1 MNPIEEIMS
10 GRLKIGLTSGLWLFI
25 VISSSFAQ
33 QSEEP
38 LKFPEKL
45 FLHDF
50 VTDQRSIWTSPKHL
64 KGHDLRWLVPFVSAG
79 AVLIAEDNHIAKS
92 LTYSPNQLSISHR
105 FSDIGVNLMYGTL
118 GALYLGGRLTH
129 RERSLKTGLLGA
141 EALAG
146 GAVVIRLLKIASDR
160 KRPFV
165 PAGTGFL
172 AGGES
177 FPSGHSFSAWTVA
190 TVLSNRY
197 PQKWIK
203 FSSYG
208 LASAVSIARCTGK
221 NHYPADVLVGGVV
234 GYLVGHFVSHR

>member
-1 MNPIEEIMS
+1 MGSKI
-10 GRLKIGLTSGLWLFI
+10 KIGLAPGLWLFI

-33 QSEEP
+33 QSETP
-38 LKFPEKL
+38 LKSPEKL

-64 KGHDLRWLVPFVSAG
+64 KGQDLRWLVPFVSVG

-92 LTYSPNQLSISHR
+92 LTYSPNQLLISHR
-105 FSDIGVNLMYGTL
+105 FSDVGVDFMYGTV
-118 GALYLGGRLTH
+118 GVLYLGGRLTH
-129 RERSLKTGLLGA
+129 RERSMKTGLLGA

-146 GAVVIRLLKIASDR
+146 GTVVIRLLKFATDR
-160 KRPFV
+160 KRPFA
-165 PAGTGFL
+165 PEGTGFR

-190 TVLSNRY
+190 AVLSNRY

-203 FSSYG
+203 FGSYG
-208 LASAVSIARCTGK
+208 LASGVSIARCTGK

-234 GYLVGHFVSHR
+234 GYLIGHHVSHR